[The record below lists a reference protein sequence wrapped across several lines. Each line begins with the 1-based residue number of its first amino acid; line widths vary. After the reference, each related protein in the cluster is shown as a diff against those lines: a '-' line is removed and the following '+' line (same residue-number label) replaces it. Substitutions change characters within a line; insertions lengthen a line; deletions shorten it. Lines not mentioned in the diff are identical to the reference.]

1 MSAIGNKEVFSKNLT
16 KYIDASGK
24 SRIDICKEL
33 GVAYST
39 FSEWANGRKYPR
51 IDKIELI
58 ANYFGIKKSDL
69 IEEPKLKKIPYHAE
83 GMELI
88 PLVGKVAAGY
98 NCHAEEN
105 ITEYIRTDADSL
117 KTGYDYFWLEVKG
130 DSMEPT
136 IQEGDL
142 VLVQEQDTLDSD
154 CFAVVIVDNED
165 GLVKK
170 VSIDSGKVVL
180 FSINPYYPPRTF
192 EKEDMNRIRIVGK
205 VVEVKRRLV

>member
-1 MSAIGNKEVFSKNLT
+1 MTIGERIKN
-16 KYIDASGK
+16 
-24 SRIDICKEL
+24 RRKEL
-33 GVAYST
+33 GLTVDELAQRLGKNRATVYRYESNDIEKLPTTVLEPLAKALDVTPAYLMG
-39 FSEWANGRKYPR
+39 W
-51 IDKIELI
+51 
-58 ANYFGIKKSDL
+58 KSSD
-69 IEEPKLKKIPYHAE
+69 ISIKKIPYNAE

-170 VSIDSGKVVL
+170 VCIDSGKVVL